1 MRCAPPWRKVT
12 WQTVTYRRK
21 RKDMALKNED
31 RVSATRARLIDAAVN
46 ALAEIGY
53 HRTTF
58 VEVSRRSELSR
69 GAIHHHFESIADL
82 MAAVTRDISR
92 RIQEDLTAGLQ
103 ALPDDADQIDLGIDL
118 MWKQMQQPSFRALNQ
133 IRCALATDAVL
144 EAAVQDDVRGVWT
157 WLQERTRR
165 IVATGNEKSNNIDPA
180 VISLVLSSL
189 SGAADNGTA
198 LGPPDDDP
206 DHSAFL
212 GALKES
218 VQRMSCEQS
227 SSLSVA

>member
-1 MRCAPPWRKVT
+1 
-12 WQTVTYRRK
+12 
-21 RKDMALKNED
+21 MALKNEE

-69 GAIHHHFESIADL
+69 GAIHHHFESIPDL

-92 RIQEDLTAGLQ
+92 RIQENVSDGLK
-103 ALPDDADQIDLGIDL
+103 ALPAGADQIDMGIDL
-118 MWKQMQQPSFRALNQ
+118 MWQQMQEPAFRALNQ
-133 IRCALATDAVL
+133 IRCALATDSAL
-144 EAAVQDDVRGVWT
+144 EAAVQDDVRGVWD
-157 WLQERTRR
+157 WLQQRTRS
-165 IVATGNEKSNNIDPA
+165 IVSTSKDKSEQMDPA
-180 VISLVLSSL
+180 MVRLVLSSL

-198 LGPPDDDP
+198 LGAPADDP

-212 GALKES
+212 GALKQS
-218 VQRMSCEQS
+218 VQQIQCSQS
-227 SSLSVA
+227 GSLSVA

>member
-1 MRCAPPWRKVT
+1 M
-12 WQTVTYRRK
+12 
-21 RKDMALKNED
+21 KNED

-92 RIQEDLTAGLQ
+92 RVQEDLTTSIQ
-103 ALPDDADQIDLGIDL
+103 ALPEDADQIDLGIDL
-118 MWKQMQQPSFRALNQ
+118 IWKLMQGPAFRALNQ

-144 EAAVQDDVRGVWT
+144 EAAAQDEVRGVWS
-157 WLQERTRR
+157 WLQERTSS
-165 IVATGNEKSNNIDPA
+165 IVAPGNETSKKIDPA
-180 VISLVLSSL
+180 VILLVLSSL

-198 LGPPDDDP
+198 LGPPEDDP
-206 DHSAFL
+206 DHRAFL

-218 VQRMSCEQS
+218 LQRMSCEQS
-227 SSLSVA
+227 SSLSAAAV

>member
-1 MRCAPPWRKVT
+1 
-12 WQTVTYRRK
+12 
-21 RKDMALKNED
+21 LKNEE

-69 GAIHHHFESIADL
+69 GAIHHHFESIPDL

-92 RIQEDLTAGLQ
+92 RIQENLTTDLQ
-103 ALPDDADQIDLGIDL
+103 ALPDNADQIDMGIDL
-118 MWKQMQQPSFRALNQ
+118 MWRQMQAPAFRALNQ
-133 IRCALATDAVL
+133 IRCALATDPVL
-144 EAAVQDDVRGVWT
+144 EAAVQEDVRGVWD
-157 WLQERTRR
+157 WLQQRTRS
-165 IVATGNEKSNNIDPA
+165 IVTPSTDPSNQIDPA
-180 VISLVLSSL
+180 VVLLVLSSL

-198 LGPPDDDP
+198 LGPPKDDP

-212 GALKES
+212 SALKES
-218 VQRMSCEQS
+218 VQRMSCEQTTN
-227 SSLSVA
+227 LSVA